1 MIYII
6 SLYRGGIEK
15 FVRPTEYTGQAGQ
28 DSDRCSKTAML
39 GNPFRY
45 LS

>member
-28 DSDRCSKTAML
+28 DSDRVSIWVKQQRL
-39 GNPFRY
+39 N
-45 LS
+45 